1 MATSPDTT
9 KMLVTSAVSDF
20 LSSVSSAACSGS
32 ARYTWNVSTYE
43 PIMAPENNRKAL
55 LDTTERQL
63 VSTGAR
69 SALRSGSAR
78 FGGNAIN

>member
-1 MATSPDTT
+1 
-9 KMLVTSAVSDF
+9 
-20 LSSVSSAACSGS
+20 
-32 ARYTWNVSTYE
+32 
-43 PIMAPENNRKAL
+43 MAPENNRKAL

-69 SALRSGSAR
+69 SALHSDSAR

>member
-1 MATSPDTT
+1 
-9 KMLVTSAVSDF
+9 
-20 LSSVSSAACSGS
+20 
-32 ARYTWNVSTYE
+32 
-43 PIMAPENNRKAL
+43 MAPENNRKAL

-69 SALRSGSAR
+69 SALRSDSAR